1 MILSVSRRTDIPA
14 FFGKWFMNRLKEG
27 FVYVRN
33 PFNFHAVSKISL
45 NKAVVDCI
53 VFWTKDATN
62 FINYLPEINDMG
74 YKYYFQYTITPYDK
88 TIEPNLRDK
97 NLIIENFKKLSNQI
111 GKEKVIW
118 RYDPILLTEK
128 IDINWHAQRFEE
140 MCKELADYTDVVII
154 SFLDEYKKLD
164 KSKIRSLTFEEMT
177 SIAKEFN
184 KTAMKYNLKLKTCA
198 EGLSESLDLEKA
210 SCIDKYLIEKI
221 CECSLNV
228 KKDKNQRSE
237 CLCAESIDIGEYDT
251 CNHQCLYCYANNHC
265 KNIQTK
271 LQKHNHNSPLLIG
284 EITNDDKITE
294 RKVFSLKN
302 LQISI

>member
-1 MILSVSRRTDIPA
+1 MILSASRRTDIPA

-27 FVYVRN
+27 FVCVRN
-33 PFNFHAVSKISL
+33 PFNFHAVSKIFL

-62 FINYLPEINDMG
+62 FINYLPEINNMG

-88 TIEPNLRDK
+88 EIERNLKDK
-97 NLIIENFKKLSNQI
+97 NLIIENFKNLSKQI
-111 GKEKVIW
+111 GNEKVIW
-118 RYDPILLTEK
+118 RYDPILLTEQ
-128 IDINWHAQRFEE
+128 IDINWHVQKFEE
-140 MCKELADYTDVVII
+140 MCKELSDYTDVVII

-164 KSKIRSLTFEEMT
+164 KSKIKSLSFEEMQT
-177 SIAKEFN
+177 ISKEFKTIAK
-184 KTAMKYNLKLKTCA
+184 KYNLKLKTCA
-198 EGLSESLDLEKA
+198 ESLSESLDLEKA
-210 SCIDKYLIEKI
+210 SCIDKQLIEKI
-221 CECSLNV
+221 CGYSLNV

-251 CNHQCLYCYANNHC
+251 CSHQCLYCYANNNC

-271 LQKHNHNSPLLIG
+271 LQKHNLDSPLLIG
-284 EITNDDKITE
+284 EISNDDKITE
-294 RKVFSLKN
+294 RKISSMKN

>member
-27 FVYVRN
+27 FVCVRN

-62 FINYLPEINDMG
+62 FINYLPEINNMG

-88 TIEPNLRDK
+88 AIEGNLRDK
-97 NLIIENFKKLSNQI
+97 NLIIENFKNLSKQI
-111 GKEKVIW
+111 GKEKVVW
-118 RYDPILLTEK
+118 RYDPILLTEQ
-128 IDINWHAQRFEE
+128 IDINWHVQKFEE
-140 MCKELADYTDVVII
+140 MCKELAGYTDVVII

-164 KSKIRSLTFEEMT
+164 KSKIRGLSFEEMQT
-177 SIAKEFN
+177 ISKEFKTIAK
-184 KTAMKYNLKLKTCA
+184 KYNLKLKTCA
-198 EGLSESLDLEKA
+198 ESLSESLDLEKA
-210 SCIDKYLIEKI
+210 NCIDKQLIEKI
-221 CECSLNV
+221 CGYSLNV
-228 KKDKNQRSE
+228 KKDKNQRFE

-251 CNHQCLYCYANNHC
+251 CSHQCLYCYANNNC

-271 LQKHNHNSPLLIG
+271 LQKHNLNSPLLIG
-284 EITNDDKITE
+284 EISNDDKITE
-294 RKVFSLKN
+294 RKISSMKN
-302 LQISI
+302 IQISI

>member
-27 FVYVRN
+27 FVCVRN

-62 FINYLPEINDMG
+62 FINYLPEINNMG

-88 TIEPNLRDK
+88 AIEGNLRDK
-97 NLIIENFKKLSNQI
+97 NLIIKNFKNLSKQI
-111 GKEKVIW
+111 GKEKVVW
-118 RYDPILLTEK
+118 RYDPILLTEQ
-128 IDINWHAQRFEE
+128 IDINWHVQKFEE

-154 SFLDEYKKLD
+154 SFLDEYKKLN
-164 KSKIRSLTFEEMT
+164 KSKIRGLSFEEMQT
-177 SIAKEFN
+177 ISKEFKTIAK
-184 KTAMKYNLKLKTCA
+184 KYNLKLKTCA
-198 EGLSESLDLEKA
+198 EGHSESLDLEKA
-210 SCIDKYLIEKI
+210 SCIDKQLIERI
-221 CECSLNV
+221 CDYSLNV

-251 CNHQCLYCYANNHC
+251 CNHQCLYCYANNNC
-265 KNIQTK
+265 KNIRTK
-271 LQKHNHNSPLLIG
+271 LQKHNINSPLLVG
-284 EITNDDKITE
+284 EITNEDKIID
-294 RKVFSLKN
+294 RKVSSLKN